1 MTASKSRHARR
12 HGYAPTDLYWQ
23 SASYNTRI
31 FQYFR
36 NQIIKLALSRFRWV
50 NLPKSCDARYLELT
64 LLFQGIATIAYPKNQ
79 KGVFYSTQV
88 AQASPPNVYDNP
100 TKWASIG
107 NNGWQFSC
115 NRENGVIVY
124 DNQMRTPLLNAINL
138 WAQELTDI
146 RRTKQINRL
155 HQKTPYIIKC
165 APEQEQQAINLFK
178 QISGSEPA
186 IIATD
191 GLNSI
196 DVDVIK
202 TDVQFLSEELSTEEL
217 NTWTQIYNMLGIE
230 NANYKSERMVEA
242 EIISQNEPTSIMLLE
257 SLNCRRIACNEL
269 NERFSEYLEKPVQC
283 VKGIDIES
291 DNFNFEHS
299 LEKQSEVK
307 NDGSDGSNRNIPTDR
322 AE

>member
-1 MTASKSRHARR
+1 M
-12 HGYAPTDLYWQ
+12 
-23 SASYNTRI
+23 
-31 FQYFR
+31 
-36 NQIIKLALSRFRWV
+36 
-50 NLPKSCDARYLELT
+50 PKSCDARYLELT

-115 NRENGVIVY
+115 NRNNGVIVY

-165 APEQEQQAINLFK
+165 APEQEQQAVNLFK

-242 EIISQNEPTSIMLLE
+242 EVISQNEPTSIMLLE
-257 SLNCRRIACNEL
+257 SLNCRRRACEEL

-307 NDGSDGSNRNIPTDR
+307 NDGSNRNIPTDR
-322 AE
+322 SE